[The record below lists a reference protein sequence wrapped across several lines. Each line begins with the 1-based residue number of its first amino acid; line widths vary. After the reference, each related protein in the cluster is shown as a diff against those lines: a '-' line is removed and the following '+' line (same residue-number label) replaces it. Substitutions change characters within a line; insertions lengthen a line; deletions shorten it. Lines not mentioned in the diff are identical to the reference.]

1 MGQLAP
7 RVRRSLSGLTG
18 LVVHPQASGALDFE
32 TQATHYLVIEVSGA
46 TGEVRSE
53 RLTVTLTDVNEA
65 PTGLTLDDSVFA
77 VGAETVGTLTVDDED
92 AGTLVTDY
100 EYEITGTD
108 ASRFRIDEDNGEVIY
123 SGSTFNTK
131 GVGSTYD
138 ITITHRQRLRLIAPI
153 RLVRISPS
161 PKAVF
166 ISSALVRRIALK
178 TASIVVPRF
187 CEKVMMA
194 VAQISR
200 LVNSMIPRAERLV
213 LLSLVRRPLIFR

>member
-1 MGQLAP
+1 M
-7 RVRRSLSGLTG
+7 
-18 LVVHPQASGALDFE
+18 
-32 TQATHYLVIEVSGA
+32 IEASGA
-46 TGEVRSE
+46 TGNVRSE

-131 GVGSTYD
+131 GVDSTYD
-138 ITITHRQRLRLIAPI
+138 ITITATAKADSTHTVTQDFTITQGGIYFIRAGEANSPENRLY
-153 RLVRISPS
+153 SG
-161 PKAVF
+161 
-166 ISSALVRRIALK
+166 
-178 TASIVVPRF
+178 ASILR
-187 CEKVMMA
+187 E
-194 VAQISR
+194 SDDG
-200 LVNSMIPRAERLV
+200 SSTDLV
-213 LLSLVRRPLIFR
+213 LGTFYDTEAEPSRHRRVSLPYSLFL